1 MSFFRS
7 KNFKTWTRY
16 RFSFFMAGFDVI
28 FSAFYILITSTIL
41 TALSCIIRQ
50 RLLLWKIKTCLILD
64 KSKRLPSKVDQG
76 MLNDLRAKF
85 VELKLKQLLFEDLLK
100 SIEAN
105 ADIFKSEIWNY
116 SLLKL
121 GSVIFC
127 RHIAIKHFQQKTTI
141 HMEIQFENIFTFF
154 YKMYTRE

>member
-1 MSFFRS
+1 M
-7 KNFKTWTRY
+7 TH
-16 RFSFFMAGFDVI
+16 RF
-28 FSAFYILITSTIL
+28 TSPATSSPSSPSL
-41 TALSCIIRQ
+41 HASSSSNEAALSCIIRQ

-105 ADIFKSEIWNY
+105 ADIFKSEI
-116 SLLKL
+116 
-121 GSVIFC
+121 
-127 RHIAIKHFQQKTTI
+127 
-141 HMEIQFENIFTFF
+141 
-154 YKMYTRE
+154 

>member
-1 MSFFRS
+1 
-7 KNFKTWTRY
+7 
-16 RFSFFMAGFDVI
+16 MAGFDVI

-105 ADIFKSEIWNY
+105 ADIFKSEI
-116 SLLKL
+116 
-121 GSVIFC
+121 
-127 RHIAIKHFQQKTTI
+127 
-141 HMEIQFENIFTFF
+141 
-154 YKMYTRE
+154 